1 MHNRVYF
8 FQKFTAAPVKWI
20 QFKGRARRNLDEL
33 YAGVCDGLTYQE
45 IKEKFPEE
53 FARRQENKLTY
64 RYPRGKEEKLPQLIK
79 ACTLLIFNF
88 ALSRRII
95 HGCYAASRTDCSRY

>member
-1 MHNRVYF
+1 MALVN
-8 FQKFTAAPVKWI
+8 KVKWI

-53 FARRQENKLTY
+53 FSRRQENKLTY
-64 RYPRGKEEKLPQLIK
+64 RYPRGENGAMIQIQS
-79 ACTLLIFNF
+79 T
-88 ALSRRII
+88 S
-95 HGCYAASRTDCSRY
+95 SS

>member
-1 MHNRVYF
+1 MQLFVITHSFCLFV
-8 FQKFTAAPVKWI
+8 KVKWI

-64 RYPRGKEEKLPQLIK
+64 RYPRGKDE
-79 ACTLLIFNF
+79 N
-88 ALSRRII
+88 
-95 HGCYAASRTDCSRY
+95 RTCN

>member
-1 MHNRVYF
+1 MTKVIGLVRIHGCLILVRYESIDLTAF
-8 FQKFTAAPVKWI
+8 FAFAKIVKWI

-45 IKEKFPEE
+45 IKEKFPDE

-64 RYPRGKEEKLPQLIK
+64 RYPRGE
-79 ACTLLIFNF
+79 
-88 ALSRRII
+88 
-95 HGCYAASRTDCSRY
+95 